1 MNEDIYSDIN
11 ELVINCQNGDNSALF
26 KLYEYYKPL
35 ILASV
40 SRCISKEPKLRAY
53 REDIFKECIFVLKKL
68 VDQYDPNLT
77 YFSYFL
83 STRIDINLFRHVSNL
98 YESTVPINED
108 IFDKTSNSDPFN
120 KIDNVIALHWAMD
133 QLNEKQREAVDL
145 YFFQQLDQ
153 EEAAELLGI
162 NQSSFSKRLTRAL
175 ERLKE
180 LLGQDFLVS

>member
-26 KLYEYYKPL
+26 KLHEYYKPL

-40 SRCISKEPKLRAY
+40 SRCITKEPKLRTY
-53 REDIFKECIFVLKKL
+53 RDDIFKESIFVLKKL
-68 VDQYDPNLT
+68 IDQYDPNLT

-98 YESTVPINED
+98 FESTIQINED
-108 IFDKTSNSDPFN
+108 IFDSSQNVDPFN
-120 KIDNVIALHWAMD
+120 KIDNVITLHWAMD

-153 EEAAELLGI
+153 DEASELLGI
-162 NQSSFSKRLTRAL
+162 NQSSFSKRLARAL
-175 ERLKE
+175 EKLKE
-180 LLGQDFLVS
+180 LLGDDFLNT

>member
-83 STRIDINLFRHVSNL
+83 STRIDINLFTFLIYTNQQFQSM
-98 YESTVPINED
+98 
-108 IFDKTSNSDPFN
+108 
-120 KIDNVIALHWAMD
+120 KISLIKHQILIH
-133 QLNEKQREAVDL
+133 
-145 YFFQQLDQ
+145 
-153 EEAAELLGI
+153 
-162 NQSSFSKRLTRAL
+162 LTKL
-175 ERLKE
+175 TML
-180 LLGQDFLVS
+180 